1 MPELELLP
9 FLPAT
14 EPPAGSSEG
23 PALWFAFKDNRLLVS
38 RQGEAADVPLLSDLA
53 GLGLAPVRRQYL
65 GTAAGIPC
73 FSAELPEDAALPPGW
88 TCIELRPL
96 FGALRDPLFALAGR
110 AFQIMDWDRTHQF
123 CGRCGHPTETKIGE
137 RAKSCPRCGLFNFPR
152 VAPAIIAAVV
162 RDRRL
167 LLARARRFPTA
178 MYSVIAGFVEPG
190 ESLEECAHR
199 EIREETGIG
208 IRNLGYFG
216 SQSWPFPHSLMVA
229 FTAEYAEGEIEID
242 GTEVVDAGWYG
253 PQELPRIPDRV
264 SIARRLIDWFVA
276 SHGADRRP

>member
-1 MPELELLP
+1 
-9 FLPAT
+9 
-14 EPPAGSSEG
+14 
-23 PALWFAFKDNRLLVS
+23 V
-38 RQGEAADVPLLSDLA
+38 
-53 GLGLAPVRRQYL
+53 
-65 GTAAGIPC
+65 
-73 FSAELPEDAALPPGW
+73 
-88 TCIELRPL
+88 ELRPL
-96 FGALRDPLFALAGR
+96 FGALRDTLYAIAGR

-123 CGRCGHPTETKIGE
+123 CGRCGTPTETKIGE

-152 VAPAIIAAVV
+152 VAPAIIVAVV
-162 RDRRL
+162 RDRRI
-167 LLARARRFPTA
+167 LLARAKRFPTT

-208 IRNLGYFG
+208 VRNLRYFG